1 MNGQMDDM
9 NLNQD
14 IGIKTVETLRK
25 NRFVAEYYTTSQAA
39 VEELL
44 KTIPVEATVGIG
56 GSWTLMQ
63 LKVAEE
69 LEARGNTVYCHHKQ
83 GLTPEEILDIR
94 RKQLTC
100 DVFLTS
106 TNAITGDG
114 RLVNTDAT
122 GNRVAAMIFGPK
134 KVIVLAGI
142 NKIVGTVEEAEA
154 RIRKTAAPQN
164 NIRLNRPNPCV
175 KTGYCMDC
183 QGPTRLCNVTTI
195 LHKKPPA
202 SDIHVWVIG
211 EELGY

>member
-1 MNGQMDDM
+1 MNSQQQALG
-9 NLNQD
+9 LR
-14 IGIKTVETLRK
+14 TVEALQK
-25 NRFVAEYYTTSQAA
+25 NRFNATYYKNAQDALDA
-39 VEELL
+39 LL
-44 KTIPVEATVGIG
+44 SIIPTDATVGIG

-63 LKVAEE
+63 LGLPEK
-69 LEARGNTVYCHHKQ
+69 LEARGNKVYCHHKP
-83 GLTPEEILDIR
+83 GLSPEEILDIR

-106 TNAITGDG
+106 TNALTEDG

-142 NKIVGTVEEAEA
+142 NKIVPTIEAAQE
-154 RIRKTAAPQN
+154 RIRSTAAPMN
-164 NIRLNRPNPCV
+164 NKRLNRPNPCV
-175 KTGYCMDC
+175 QTGYCVDC
-183 QGPTRLCNVTTI
+183 QGPTRLCNVTTV

-202 SDIHVWVIG
+202 SDINVWVIG